1 MEELIPHA
9 EVVAITATTLLNGTL
24 DRVVALLAPAS
35 FVVMLGPSTPFAPC
49 LLDLGFDALCGTVVE
64 DDEAV
69 VRAVSQG
76 AVTGQIPGVR
86 RLCLVREEG
95 A

>member
-24 DRVVALLAPAS
+24 DPVTELLGPGS
-35 FVVMLGPSTPFAPC
+35 FTVMLGPSTPFAPC
-49 LLDLGFDALCGTVVE
+49 LFDLGFDALCGTVVE
-64 DDEAV
+64 DGDAV

-86 RLCLVREEG
+86 RVCLLREER

>member
-1 MEELIPHA
+1 MSVDRILEQ
-9 EVVAITATTLLNGTL
+9 VARLETARDACL
-24 DRVVALLAPAS
+24 
-35 FVVMLGPSTPFAPC
+35 FA
-49 LLDLGFDALCGTVVE
+49 LGFDALCGTVVE

-76 AVTGQIPGVR
+76 AVTGQIRGVR
-86 RLCLVREEG
+86 RVCLFREER